1 MKKGAHRR
9 GKPRKEEL
17 TRIIE
22 ELVQQ
27 YHPEKVIL
35 FGSLSRSEETE
46 ESDIDLLIIKRTGE
60 RRVNRRVEAL
70 RGIPRRVP
78 LDVIVLTPEEVAL
91 LEREGS
97 PFIQEVLST
106 GKVVYEQE
114 PLV

>member
-1 MKKGAHRR
+1 RA
-9 GKPRKEEL
+9 
-17 TRIIE
+17 
-22 ELVQQ
+22 
-27 YHPEKVIL
+27 
-35 FGSLSRSEETE
+35 
-46 ESDIDLLIIKRTGE
+46 
-60 RRVNRRVEAL
+60 EAL

-78 LDVIVLTPEEVAL
+78 LDVIVPTPEETAL